1 MDKLSA
7 KAFVF
12 LIILVG
18 LIGLVWLLRSPK
30 SFQAQRTK
38 TEMPPARN
46 DLPQAETGD
55 WVLTHTE
62 NTDNPR
68 DTQRSTSAPTVTNS
82 TSLTALATSQA
93 NSGDAGQ
100 FAEVRQ
106 PTTVTNQPVLGI
118 ELVWIAPGSFIMGSP
133 EKEQGRWSIEGPQT
147 HVTLTRGFW
156 MGKYEVTFS
165 QYENVMGEIKPWRF
179 LTPREECANRR
190 VHGTWED
197 AMQFCERL
205 SEQEVE
211 GGRMPDGYIYRLP
224 TEAEWEYACR
234 AGTST
239 RFSFGDD
246 ESRADSYMW
255 YGRNC
260 LGKSQDVGTKQPNP
274 WGLYDM
280 HGGAGEMCLDFLR
293 YSGGSLTNPVGSIGR
308 LCVYRGGSCAL
319 WDPAMCCSAVRCGGL
334 PINQGYIGGGF
345 RIVLAPVLLG
355 SVKSD

>member
-1 MDKLSA
+1 MGAMVVLVALLMVVVMRMRSPIDDGFAVHDIAKQATRVAPEANEEIGRGDSSSVQESA
-7 KAFVF
+7 QLTPPQAGDGTSMPRST
-12 LIILVG
+12 LDQPDPAYE
-18 LIGLVWLLRSPK
+18 LIGGNGESLHY
-30 SFQAQRTK
+30 ACT
-38 TEMPPARN
+38 N
-46 DLPQAETGD
+46 DPQATP
-55 WVLTHTE
+55 L
-62 NTDNPR
+62 
-68 DTQRSTSAPTVTNS
+68 
-82 TSLTALATSQA
+82 
-93 NSGDAGQ
+93 
-100 FAEVRQ
+100 
-106 PTTVTNQPVLGI
+106 

-133 EKEQGRWSIEGPQT
+133 ENEQGRSSLEGPQT

-211 GGRMPDGYIYRLP
+211 GGRMPNGYMYRLP

-234 AGTST
+234 AGTTT
-239 RFSFGDD
+239 RFSFGTD
-246 ESRADSYMW
+246 ESLADSYMW

-280 HGGAGEMCLDFLR
+280 HGGANEMCLDFLT
-293 YSGGSLTNPVGSIGR
+293 YSGGGVTNPVGSIGR
-308 LCVYRGGSCAL
+308 LCVYRGGDCGI
-319 WDPAMCCSAVRCGGL
+319 WDPAMCRSAVRSGGL